1 MGTGYPR
8 RVRAPHIDLSS
19 VAVKAEVLA
28 KSLSEVANS
37 LGVKTKAVISH
48 MNHPLGLA
56 VGNSLEVGLFQF
68 NGMIRYIFY
77 TFIKYVFFFSLKSK
91 LRLHRSTKCL

>member
-1 MGTGYPR
+1 MDPNTIYFIN
-8 RVRAPHIDLSS
+8 AYLFI
-19 VAVKAEVLA
+19 VKAEVLA

-68 NGMIRYIFY
+68 NWMIIS
-77 TFIKYVFFFSLKSK
+77 FIL
-91 LRLHRSTKCL
+91 L